1 MIELNNDTLNFSF
14 PEVHPGARFAID
26 FQRTLRIPD
35 DGSDYPLPPGLGR
48 FPMKH
53 VDDYGKT
60 VSPLWIEHGGVM
72 LPMYQSEALWLSF
85 NSDYISEH
93 DTSYPFVIKVATG
106 KINAVTGDDWTDW
119 LQRKP
124 QDYMVSSEQP
134 WLDGY
139 CVEKG
144 FIRQFIAMPLGSG
157 YSAEE
162 QMTGE
167 AEHGGIQIV
176 IYPMKREVFEKRFPK
191 RKLDRLREEQIGM
204 NTLYKMLAP
213 APPME
218 SCEMGLAPGGRMR
231 QEIYE
236 DPFDLNDW
244 DMENKSRC
252 FVHIA
257 NSLIWRTITGEMP
270 PTVPFTAKEYTQYN
284 LPWFDY
290 YSDNSKA
297 VKGSE
302 KLNGLKSVVQMG
314 KKKGDVPLP
323 ENESV
328 TLEHI
333 VKLRGGLT
341 KDQVR
346 EGHF

>member
-14 PEVHPGARFAID
+14 PKVHPNARFAID

-35 DGSDYPLPPGLGR
+35 DGRDYPLPPGLGR
-48 FPMKH
+48 FPLKH
-53 VDDYGKT
+53 VDDYGQT
-60 VSPLWIEHGGVM
+60 VPPLWIEHGGVM

-85 NSDYISEH
+85 HSDYISER
-93 DTSYPFVIKVATG
+93 DTAYPFVIKVATG
-106 KINAVTGDDWTDW
+106 KINAVTGDDWSEW
-119 LQRKP
+119 LQRNP

-144 FIRQFIAMPLGSG
+144 FIRQFVAMPLGSG

-162 QMTGE
+162 QITGE
-167 AEHGGIQIV
+167 AEHGGIQV
-176 IYPMKREVFEKRFPK
+176 VVYPMKRKVFEKRFPK
-191 RKLDRLREEQIGM
+191 RKLDRLREEEIGM
-204 NTLYKMLAP
+204 DALYSLAAP
-213 APPME
+213 APME

-257 NSLIWRTITGEMP
+257 NSLIWRTITSQMP
-270 PTVPFTAKEYTQYN
+270 PTAPFTAKEYTQYN

-290 YSDNSKA
+290 YSDNSTA

-328 TLEHI
+328 TPEHI
-333 VKLRGGLT
+333 VKLRGGLK

-346 EGHF
+346 EGCF